1 MVGTFAPSNTP
12 LFGFASDPGGG
23 GRGSGGGAPP
33 ATGGGGI
40 ATPPGGGGIATPP
53 GGGGIATPPGGG
65 GMGPIGEAP
74 LPFFFFRPILNH
86 PPGEARTIGM
96 CFNVDRE

>member
-1 MVGTFAPSNTP
+1 MVGTFAPSNAP

-40 ATPPGGGGIATPP
+40 ATPPGGGG
-53 GGGGIATPPGGG
+53 
-65 GMGPIGEAP
+65 MGPIGEGP

-96 CFNVDRE
+96 CFNVDREEVGRESNIRILN